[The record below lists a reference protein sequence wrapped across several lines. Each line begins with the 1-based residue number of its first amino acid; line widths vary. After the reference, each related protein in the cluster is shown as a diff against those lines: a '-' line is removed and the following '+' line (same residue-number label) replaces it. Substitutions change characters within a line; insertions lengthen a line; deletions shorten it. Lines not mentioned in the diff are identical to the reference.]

1 MKKLACLFLIVIS
14 YFTNCQ
20 DFEPTQA
27 KFIWGIGG
35 NQIYLSADSAYF
47 KQDKFLRGWHW
58 GASYK
63 ISHAVGANQNDA
75 ANSDVEASSLDSNCL
90 IILKPEDYTH
100 GNEGQILNARAIQYE
115 PTLLL
120 NPNNPSNLV
129 IRQGDTT
136 RPVFGFLNRKGRV
149 LTDSTDPNFNRL
161 IIDSAELV
169 NQVILSEPW
178 PSNQLSLA
186 TIGQTDETILNN
198 FLCKTLVFSINL
210 RRTSSEMN
218 NDTVL
223 KIELPYTYLYD
234 SSYIIP
240 PDSVTIHHKTV
251 SRYANIKFATVPFP
265 SQYPSGTYELA
276 NGRGCIRDTIPAD
289 TGVIAICITKQMLP
303 PNSKDITIS
312 ASFKLNDNKRDNPLL
327 KDESAKIGEID
338 SIKIK
343 ITYLGGGPLMIDWV
357 RIESPHAKNYLSGD
371 FDSLLTAKV
380 QVDLNKII
388 ATPFSDKGIKLF
400 RYNPVIE
407 GRLHSW

>member
-1 MKKLACLFLIVIS
+1 MKKIIFIILLGIS
-14 YFTNCQ
+14 YISYSQ

-27 KFIWGIGG
+27 KFNWGIGG
-35 NQIYLSADSAYF
+35 NETYLSADSAYF
-47 KQDKFLRGWHW
+47 KQEKFLRGWHW

-75 ANSDVEASSLDSNCL
+75 ANSDVEASSLDRNCL

-129 IRQGDTT
+129 KRQGDTT
-136 RPVFGFLNRKGRV
+136 RPVFGFLNRKGRI

-169 NQVILSEPW
+169 NEVILSEPW

-186 TIGQTDETILNN
+186 LIGETKNDSIMNT

-234 SSYIIP
+234 STFDSP
-240 PDSVTIHHKTV
+240 PYHKVV
-251 SRYANIKFATVPFP
+251 SRNDSIQFANLP
-265 SQYPSGTYELA
+265 SPAQYPIGTYELT
-276 NGRGCIRDTIPAD
+276 NGRGCIRDTIPLDSGAR
-289 TGVIAICITKQMLP
+289 AICITKQMLP
-303 PNSKDITIS
+303 PNNKDITIS
-312 ASFKLNDNKRDNPLL
+312 AFFKCNGDWRRHNYEL
-327 KDESAKIGEID
+327 KDEVPDVEKID

-343 ITYLGGGPLMIDWV
+343 VTYLGGGPLMIDWA
-357 RIESPHAKNYLSGD
+357 RIETPHEY
-371 FDSLLTAKV
+371 
-380 QVDLNKII
+380 
-388 ATPFSDKGIKLF
+388 FSHL
-400 RYNPVIE
+400 
-407 GRLHSW
+407 